1 MSEAVR
7 AQDLVW
13 TIPPVERARALAAR
27 FAQTAARSD
36 ESGELPAEN
45 FTALHRNG
53 LIGLTAPVSHGG
65 AGAGL
70 AEAAEVIRIIAG
82 GEPSTALILFMQYQN
97 LAGLPRGRWSPALVA
112 EVLADAVRNGA
123 LINSLRVEPELG
135 SPSRGGLPETTARR
149 TDTGWTISG
158 RKIYS
163 TGSTALGWMIVWAK
177 TDEPAPR
184 LGRFLVPAGSP
195 GIDIVPSWDSLG
207 MRATASHDV
216 IFDEVA
222 IPHRYAADVRLP
234 QEWQGKEPGDAAWHA
249 ALLSSVYHGI
259 ARAARD
265 WLVGFLNERVP
276 SNLGRPLSS
285 LPRFQ
290 QEVGRI
296 EQLLLVNDAMIGALA
311 SDIDE
316 GRIPTTDRSS
326 LTKVTVTENAIAA
339 VELAL
344 RLTGNHGIS
353 RNNPLERHYRN
364 VLCGRIHTPQDDSAL
379 VAAGKAALGE
389 DTRHQASSEHLS

>member
-13 TIPPVERARALAAR
+13 TVPPVERARALAVR
-27 FAQTAARSD
+27 FAQTAARFD

-45 FTALHRNG
+45 FAALHRSG

-65 AGAGL
+65 AGVGL
-70 AEAAEVIRIIAG
+70 AEAAEVIRVIAG
-82 GEPSTALILFMQYQN
+82 GEPSTALILFMQYHN

-112 EVLADAVRNGA
+112 EVLADAVRNGS

-149 TDTGWTISG
+149 TDSGWTISG

-163 TGSTALGWMIVWAK
+163 TGSTALGWMIVWAR
-177 TDEPAPR
+177 TDEPEPR
-184 LGRFLVPAGSP
+184 VGRFLVPAGSP
-195 GIDIVPSWDSLG
+195 GVTIVPSWDSLG

-216 IFDEVA
+216 LFDEVA

-234 QEWQGKEPGDAAWHA
+234 QEWQGKEPVDAAWHA

-259 ARAARD
+259 ACTARD
-265 WLVGFLNERVP
+265 WLVDFLNERVP
-276 SNLGRPLSS
+276 SNLGKPLSS

-296 EQLLLVNDAMIGALA
+296 EQQLLVNETMIGALA
-311 SDIDE
+311 RDIDE
-316 GRIPTTDRSS
+316 GRVPSNDRSS
-326 LTKVTVTENAIAA
+326 LTKVTVTENAISA

-379 VAAGKAALGE
+379 VAAGKSALG
-389 DTRHQASSEHLS
+389 QASSEHLS